1 MKIFLI
7 TILVFGLLAL
17 TIYAVRES
25 NVEKETVKTD
35 ETVQTEST
43 PSPKNPAAEN
53 KTPVLVELFTSEG
66 CSSCPPAD
74 KNLIY
79 LDEKQPVEGAE
90 IIALELH
97 VDYWNRLG
105 WTDPFSSAEYSER
118 QSDYSEKFSLD
129 GVYTPQIVVDGARQF
144 VGGDLREAE
153 KTVGEAVKMPKAK
166 VELNVAAGDKLQVK
180 IADLPKTDSSAKVF
194 LAVAEDNLSTNVGRG
209 ENGGRTL
216 RHTAVVRELKTIGQ
230 ITAGNREF
238 TTETAV
244 QLQSAWKKDNLKL
257 VVFVQDAA
265 TNRIIGVNQI
275 RL

>member
-1 MKIFLI
+1 MRIFLI
-7 TILVFGLLAL
+7 SILAFGLLAL

-25 NVEKETVKTD
+25 KVENETVKTG
-35 ETVQTEST
+35 ESVQTEST
-43 PSPKNPAAEN
+43 PSPKNSAAEN

-90 IIALELH
+90 IIALEMH

-105 WTDPFSSAEYSER
+105 WTDPFSDAAYSER
-118 QSDYSEKFSLD
+118 QSNYSEKFNLD

-144 VGGDLREAE
+144 VGGDVHEAE
-153 KTVGEAVKMPKAK
+153 KTIGDAVKTPKARI
-166 VELNVAAGDKLQVK
+166 ELNLAAGDKLQVK
-180 IADLPKTDSSAKVF
+180 ITDLPKNNSLAKVF

-230 ITAGNREF
+230 IAANSSSF
-238 TTETAV
+238 AAETAF
-244 QLQSAWKKDNLKL
+244 QIQAAWKKENLKL
-257 VVFVQDAA
+257 VVFVQDQ
-265 TNRIIGVNQI
+265 TTGRINGVNQI